1 MNKKDGFYID
11 QEHQSMLRK
20 HRVLIII
27 TSLITLLP
35 ILVGI
40 LCWNRLPDTIAT
52 HFASDGTPNGFS
64 SKTFS
69 VLGIPAF
76 IFAAHIL
83 CAFCTA
89 IDPKHKNISPKMY
102 RLILLICPIC
112 SIVCGAAIYGYALSL
127 SMADWLNS
135 TFFMNLLMGIIFFL
149 IGNYLPKCH
158 QNYTVGIKLP
168 WTLADEGNWTL
179 THRFAGRLYAIAGIL
194 CIVNAFLRLKWVLPA
209 VLAAILFLPAVYSL
223 SIYLRCR
230 KDAE

>member
-64 SKTFS
+64 SKTFT

-135 TFFMNLLMGIIFFL
+135 TFFMNLLMGILFFL
-149 IGNYLPKCH
+149 VGNYLPKCH

-223 SIYLRCR
+223 SIYLRSR

>member
-64 SKTFS
+64 SKTFT

-135 TFFMNLLMGIIFFL
+135 TFFMNLMMGIIFFL

-223 SIYLRCR
+223 SLYLRSR

>member
-20 HRVLIII
+20 HRVFIII

-64 SKTFS
+64 SKTFT

-223 SIYLRCR
+223 SIYLRSR

>member
-35 ILVGI
+35 TLVGI

-64 SKTFS
+64 SKTFT

-223 SIYLRCR
+223 SIYLRSR

>member
-64 SKTFS
+64 SKTFT

-112 SIVCGAAIYGYALSL
+112 SNVCGAAIYGYALSL

-223 SIYLRCR
+223 SLYLRSR

>member
-64 SKTFS
+64 SKTFT

-223 SIYLRCR
+223 SIYLRSR

>member
-1 MNKKDGFYID
+1 
-11 QEHQSMLRK
+11 MLRK
-20 HRVLIII
+20 HRVFIII

-64 SKTFS
+64 SKTFT

-223 SIYLRCR
+223 SIYLRSR

>member
-35 ILVGI
+35 TLVGI

-64 SKTFS
+64 SKTFT

-223 SIYLRCR
+223 SIYLKSR

>member
-64 SKTFS
+64 SKTFT

-112 SIVCGAAIYGYALSL
+112 SIACGAAIYGYALSL

-223 SIYLRCR
+223 SIYLRSR

>member
-64 SKTFS
+64 SKTFT

-149 IGNYLPKCH
+149 VGNYLPKCH

-223 SIYLRCR
+223 SIYLRSR

>member
-64 SKTFS
+64 SKTFT

-135 TFFMNLLMGIIFFL
+135 TFFMNLLMGLIFFL

-223 SIYLRCR
+223 SIYLRSR

>member
-64 SKTFS
+64 SKTFT

-135 TFFMNLLMGIIFFL
+135 TFFMNLLMGITCLSATRIIRWALSFHGL
-149 IGNYLPKCH
+149 WQTRATGLSPTDL
-158 QNYTVGIKLP
+158 Q
-168 WTLADEGNWTL
+168 EGCMPL
-179 THRFAGRLYAIAGIL
+179 Q
-194 CIVNAFLRLKWVLPA
+194 AFCVLSMH
-209 VLAAILFLPAVYSL
+209 FSG
-223 SIYLRCR
+223 
-230 KDAE
+230 

>member
-64 SKTFS
+64 SKTFT

-149 IGNYLPKCH
+149 IGNYLPKCR

-223 SIYLRCR
+223 SIYLRSR

>member
-64 SKTFS
+64 SKTFT

-89 IDPKHKNISPKMY
+89 IDPRHKNISPKIY

-223 SIYLRCR
+223 SIYLRSR

>member
-1 MNKKDGFYID
+1 MNKKDNP
-11 QEHQSMLRK
+11 SMLRK
-20 HRVLIII
+20 HQIFIII

-35 ILVGI
+35 ILIGI
-40 LCWNRLPDTIAT
+40 LCWSRLPDTIAT

-64 SKTFS
+64 SKTFT
-69 VLGIPAF
+69 VFGIPAF
-76 IFAAHIL
+76 MCAAHIL

-89 IDPKHKNISPKMY
+89 IDPKHKNISQKMY
-102 RLILLICPIC
+102 RLVLLICPVL
-112 SIVCGAAIYGYALSL
+112 SIVCCAATYGYALEL

-135 TFFMNLLMGIIFFL
+135 TFFMNLLMGILFFL
-149 IGNYLPKCH
+149 VGNYLPKCH

-194 CIVNAFLRLKWVLPA
+194 CIVNAFLRLNWVLPA

-223 SIYLRCR
+223 SIYLRSR

>member
-64 SKTFS
+64 SKTFT

-89 IDPKHKNISPKMY
+89 IDPKHKNISPKIY
-102 RLILLICPIC
+102 RLILSICPIC
-112 SIVCGAAIYGYALSL
+112 SIVCGAAIYGYALSH

-223 SIYLRCR
+223 SIYLRSR

>member
-1 MNKKDGFYID
+1 
-11 QEHQSMLRK
+11 MLRK

-64 SKTFS
+64 SKTFT

-223 SIYLRCR
+223 SIYLRSR

>member
-64 SKTFS
+64 SKTFT

-223 SIYLRCR
+223 SLYLKC
-230 KDAE
+230 KGKA

>member
-64 SKTFS
+64 SKTFT

-83 CAFCTA
+83 CAFCPA

-223 SIYLRCR
+223 SIYLRSR

>member
-64 SKTFS
+64 SKTFT

-179 THRFAGRLYAIAGIL
+179 THRFAGRLYALEHVLDDPLAVRCMPL
-194 CIVNAFLRLKWVLPA
+194 QAFCVLSMH
-209 VLAAILFLPAVYSL
+209 FSG
-223 SIYLRCR
+223 
-230 KDAE
+230 

>member
-35 ILVGI
+35 TLVGI

-64 SKTFS
+64 SKTFT

>member
-64 SKTFS
+64 SKTFT

-135 TFFMNLLMGIIFFL
+135 TFFMNLLMGIQMATVSVLLIIFAFSVQRAFNTL
-149 IGNYLPKCH
+149 I
-158 QNYTVGIKLP
+158 
-168 WTLADEGNWTL
+168 
-179 THRFAGRLYAIAGIL
+179 
-194 CIVNAFLRLKWVLPA
+194 
-209 VLAAILFLPAVYSL
+209 
-223 SIYLRCR
+223 
-230 KDAE
+230 